1 MTELLPGLSV
11 SRETHDRLR
20 VLAALLV
27 KWNPAINLV
36 SRTTVGMAWQRHIV
50 DSAQLFRADPFSHWV
65 DLGSGGGF
73 PGLVIAV
80 LAQEKYPEGRVTLV
94 ESDQRKCAFLREAAR
109 QLGVLVQIQQLRAEA
124 LAPLGA
130 DTISARALAPLDR
143 LLGYAHRHLAPGGV
157 GVFPKGAGWRDELDA
172 ARKVWIFEA
181 ETVTSVTDPEAVV
194 LTVKGLRHV

>member
-1 MTELLPGLSV
+1 MTELLAGLSV

-20 VLAALLV
+20 VLDALLV

-36 SRTTVGMAWQRHIV
+36 SRTTVGAAWQRHIL
-50 DSAQLFRADPFSHWV
+50 DSVQLFRRDPFGHWA

-80 LAQEKYPEGRVTLV
+80 VAQEKRPEARITLV

-109 QLGVLVQIQQLRAEA
+109 QIGVTVHVEQQRIET
-124 LAPLGA
+124 LAPLDA
-130 DTISARALAPLDR
+130 DILSARALAPLDR
-143 LLGYAHRHLAPGGV
+143 LLGYAHRHLAQGGV
-157 GVFPKGAGWRDELDA
+157 GVFPKGAGWRVELDA
-172 ARKVWIFEA
+172 ARKTWIFDV
-181 ETVTSVTDPEAVV
+181 ETVTSMTDPEAVV